1 MLVPR
6 YEVCSLL
13 PTSVCLE
20 HTKCSMLC
28 LCEMIVPDNLVQHRI
43 CELCSFVVLV
53 MKFEFTV
60 VEKGKKCE
68 MIIQFEPETSMQV
81 DNFNIISYSVHHLPM
96 DNCSHDT

>member
-1 MLVPR
+1 MSRDVRDEIPVVVAPRLFDVPGAASLPQR
-6 YEVCSLL
+6 LSLL
-13 PTSVCLE
+13 LYSLLSTGRQGTSTSVCLE

-60 VEKGKKCE
+60 VEKGKKN
-68 MIIQFEPETSMQV
+68 V
-81 DNFNIISYSVHHLPM
+81 R
-96 DNCSHDT
+96 